1 MASYRIEVS
10 ATAEKQLKKLGRD
23 DRVRVLRAVQ
33 ALAAEPRPP
42 GCRKLHGYD
51 DVYRIRIGRFR
62 VLYSIDGRR
71 IIVTVLKV
79 AQRKDIYR
87 KT

>member
-23 DRVRVLRAVQ
+23 DRIRVLRAVR
-33 ALAAEPRPP
+33 ALADEPRPS
-42 GCRKLHGYD
+42 GCRKLQGYE
-51 DVYRIRIGRFR
+51 DVYRIRIGMLR

-71 IIVTVLKV
+71 IIITVLKV
-79 AQRKDIYR
+79 AHRRDVYR
-87 KT
+87 